1 MHLIVGLGNPGKT
14 YEKTRHNAGFIALD
28 FLRKKLN
35 FPRFEEKSRFNVEM
49 SEGEYDGEKMM
60 LVKPLTYMNKSGESV
75 KALMNFYKIA
85 PAHIFVICDDVDLSL
100 GSIRIRKKGSP
111 GTHNGVKS
119 VTEGIG
125 SGNFPRFRIG
135 IAGEI
140 EEKKPLSDYVL
151 ERVNPAD
158 WDILQEA
165 SEQAAESIVLTLKS
179 GLDSA
184 MNRYNN

>member
-1 MHLIVGLGNPGKT
+1 MHLIIGLGNPGKT
-14 YEKTRHNAGFIALD
+14 YEKTRHNAGFMALD

-49 SEGEYDGEKMM
+49 SEGEYEGEKIM
-60 LVKPLTYMNKSGESV
+60 LVKPLTYMNKSGDSV
-75 KALMNFYKIA
+75 KTLMNFYKVA
-85 PAHIFVICDDVDLSL
+85 PAHIFVVCDDVDLAL
-100 GSIRIRKKGSP
+100 GTIRIRKKGSP

-135 IAGEI
+135 IAGQV

-158 WDILQEA
+158 WDILQHA
-165 SEQAAESIVLTLKS
+165 CEQAAESVVLTLKS